1 MPSLL
6 RYSSY
11 RGRRLRVD
19 EALLEK
25 FAMSRVGYWF
35 LLKVAPWI
43 DRAVIPRTGGRLSS
57 MGVNKIGLLVTIG
70 AKSGQRRTQ
79 PIVLIPS
86 DGGLIAIGS
95 NYGRP
100 KHPSW
105 TANLLAH
112 PDCDVTFR
120 GAPRAYR
127 AALLSDPDRR
137 AAWDTAVDFYA
148 GYARYEQKCAP
159 REIRLFRLTP
169 A

>member
-1 MPSLL
+1 MTNTEAPSDGATSRQMSAFSGRRRVGYGAAMPSLL

-70 AKSGQRRTQ
+70 AKSGQRRT
-79 PIVLIPS
+79 PVS
-86 DGGLIAIGS
+86 
-95 NYGRP
+95 YT
-100 KHPSW
+100 H
-105 TANLLAH
+105 
-112 PDCDVTFR
+112 
-120 GAPRAYR
+120 
-127 AALLSDPDRR
+127 
-137 AAWDTAVDFYA
+137 
-148 GYARYEQKCAP
+148 
-159 REIRLFRLTP
+159 LTLP
-169 A
+169 TN